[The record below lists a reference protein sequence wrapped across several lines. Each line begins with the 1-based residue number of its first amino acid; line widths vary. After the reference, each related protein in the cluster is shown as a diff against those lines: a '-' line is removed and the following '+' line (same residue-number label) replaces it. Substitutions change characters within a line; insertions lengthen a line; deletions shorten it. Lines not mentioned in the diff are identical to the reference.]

1 MSDKNSDNET
11 SENFSKSQRTNTV
24 SGGTSHESRSVRK
37 RSKRRRSPS
46 SSSSSS
52 SSSDSGSSTSSSV
65 SRKHNKSHKRKK
77 RGTKR
82 GHQRDRRRLNKL
94 RQEMCELRK
103 RAPFCDNDCSSRSN
117 LNHLNSEEVVD
128 GNISGELF
136 NDCIEHDFDQNKS
149 EPNFVFEIET
159 KLKEPAVPKTP
170 QNYLNTLNQIQHFE
184 SNEWCEVR
192 FAETQKSYNHATGF
206 VELEVNEEV
215 KAYDSLRHLAYSD
228 KAFAALT
235 FCVLKQREALQTA
248 LRSLLDW
255 GRGTDINYE
264 GLSEKI
270 NEQFLNGEYYKVS
283 SELLQLVCGHRADV
297 IQMRRDGITNF
308 LRDPLTKVAVRKI
321 PPSCNHLFKA
331 EALTSL
337 LEKAGGVRKAFL
349 PLNKQGLNTP
359 ASQAG
364 PSKLAHHPSQGQ

>member
-1 MSDKNSDNET
+1 MIIGSPYMLNI
-11 SENFSKSQRTNTV
+11 V
-24 SGGTSHESRSVRK
+24 AH
-37 RSKRRRSPS
+37 SPS
-46 SSSSSS
+46 VLYGGVPIMYSSKAKNLGGIFDNQLSWSSH
-52 SSSDSGSSTSSSV
+52 V
-65 SRKHNKSHKRKK
+65 N
-77 RGTKR
+77 
-82 GHQRDRRRLNKL
+82 
-94 RQEMCELRK
+94 E
-103 RAPFCDNDCSSRSN
+103 
-117 LNHLNSEEVVD
+117 
-128 GNISGELF
+128 
-136 NDCIEHDFDQNKS
+136 
-149 EPNFVFEIET
+149 
-159 KLKEPAVPKTP
+159 
-170 QNYLNTLNQIQHFE
+170 HFE

-364 PSKLAHHPSQGQ
+364 PSKLAHHPPQGQVNRSVPPQGISHGCCASARISHANQPSQGCYHSRPSQGQRYYNNHSDGRPASNSYRGSFRPRGAARVIGLRIITRAVRNDMKLRPRVTHEEEN

>member
-117 LNHLNSEEVVD
+117 LNHLNSEE
-128 GNISGELF
+128 
-136 NDCIEHDFDQNKS
+136 
-149 EPNFVFEIET
+149 
-159 KLKEPAVPKTP
+159 
-170 QNYLNTLNQIQHFE
+170 IQHFE

-248 LRSLLDW
+248 LQSLLDW

-270 NEQFLNGEYYKVS
+270 NDQFLNGEYYKVS